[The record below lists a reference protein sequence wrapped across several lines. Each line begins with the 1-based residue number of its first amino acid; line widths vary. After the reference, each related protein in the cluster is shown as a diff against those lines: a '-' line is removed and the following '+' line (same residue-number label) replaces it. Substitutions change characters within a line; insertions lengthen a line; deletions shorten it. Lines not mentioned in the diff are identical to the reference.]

1 MQSMQGLVKRIIE
14 DKEKYKDL
22 LVFIIK
28 TLDKE
33 FNDEVQTT
41 DNPIGLIRDKID
53 TILNKYKLSFII
65 PNRTYLFHI
74 GINSLF
80 LLDYLFLIYQ

>member
-1 MQSMQGLVKRIIE
+1 MQSMQGLVKKIFE
-14 DKEKYKDL
+14 DKEKYKDV

-53 TILNKYKLSFII
+53 TILNK
-65 PNRTYLFHI
+65 
-74 GINSLF
+74 
-80 LLDYLFLIYQ
+80 

>member
-14 DKEKYKDL
+14 DKEKYKDV

-33 FNDEVQTT
+33 FNDEVQNTN
-41 DNPIGLIRDKID
+41 NPIGLIRDKID
-53 TILNKYKLSFII
+53 RVLNK
-65 PNRTYLFHI
+65 
-74 GINSLF
+74 
-80 LLDYLFLIYQ
+80 

>member
-1 MQSMQGLVKRIIE
+1 MQSMQGLVKEIFE
-14 DKEKYKDL
+14 DKEKYKDV

-41 DNPIGLIRDKID
+41 NNPIGLIRDKID
-53 TILNKYKLSFII
+53 RVLNK
-65 PNRTYLFHI
+65 
-74 GINSLF
+74 
-80 LLDYLFLIYQ
+80 